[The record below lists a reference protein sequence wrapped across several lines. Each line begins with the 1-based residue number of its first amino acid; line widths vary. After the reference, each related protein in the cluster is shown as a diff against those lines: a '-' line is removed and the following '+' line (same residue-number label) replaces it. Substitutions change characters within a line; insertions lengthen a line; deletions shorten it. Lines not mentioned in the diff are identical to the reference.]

1 MGCGLWSGLDC
12 EIKGCGPIMS
22 NFHFFGAKI
31 LIFNFFENTVASA
44 LKSCIIR
51 FIQKFKEK
59 IDPEKVKKQFF

>member
-1 MGCGLWSGLDC
+1 
-12 EIKGCGPIMS
+12 MS

-31 LIFNFFENTVASA
+31 FIFYFFENTVASA
-44 LKSCIIR
+44 LKSCIIL